1 MWNRWLQGIEA
12 IIEPQQR
19 VLPERS
25 DGRLLGFCQNCGTWL
40 LRPCLAILD
49 CPAFAPLHDRLRIDA
64 ELRLSVASEAGDP
77 WIAALTACVVV
88 AIL

>member
-1 MWNRWLQGIEA
+1 MWNRGLQGIEA

-40 LRPCLAILD
+40 LRPCLAILN
-49 CPAFAPLHDRLRIDA
+49 CLAFAPLHDRLRIDA
-64 ELRLSVASEAGDP
+64 ELLLIVASEAGDR
-77 WIAALTACVVV
+77 WIAALAAYVFVT
-88 AIL
+88 LP